1 MTKPEAI
8 QIFLEIS
15 TQLRHEQLLKDGAGV
30 VKAALR
36 GDDGTVYYAELGGAN
51 AGDLSMQE
59 LEKRYNERFT
69 SRIIGFYDRLIFRG
83 KDIRMKKKLNPQN
96 KQN

>member
-1 MTKPEAI
+1 M
-8 QIFLEIS
+8 EIS
-15 TQLRHEQLLKDGAGV
+15 SSYITATIYNVIDTRITLKKSRPSSAQ
-30 VKAALR
+30 
-36 GDDGTVYYAELGGAN
+36 T
-51 AGDLSMQE
+51 SMQE

-83 KDIRMKKKLNPQN
+83 KDIRMKKKKLNPQN

>member
-1 MTKPEAI
+1 MWPVNSIAPASCSYNVIDTRITLKKPTI
-8 QIFLEIS
+8 IS
-15 TQLRHEQLLKDGAGV
+15 T
-30 VKAALR
+30 
-36 GDDGTVYYAELGGAN
+36 N
-51 AGDLSMQE
+51 LSMQE

>member
-1 MTKPEAI
+1 
-8 QIFLEIS
+8 
-15 TQLRHEQLLKDGAGV
+15 
-30 VKAALR
+30 
-36 GDDGTVYYAELGGAN
+36 
-51 AGDLSMQE
+51 MQE

>member
-1 MTKPEAI
+1 MTTVFVTSALYTLVNTRLTGGKKTI
-8 QIFLEIS
+8 IS
-15 TQLRHEQLLKDGAGV
+15 T
-30 VKAALR
+30 
-36 GDDGTVYYAELGGAN
+36 N
-51 AGDLSMQE
+51 LSMQE

>member
-1 MTKPEAI
+1 MHSVADLYSLTKKELTELERFAEKSAENLVHAI
-8 QIFLEIS
+8 
-15 TQLRHEQLLKDGAGV
+15 
-30 VKAALR
+30 AASKENSLDRLVFALGIR
-36 GDDGTVYYAELGGAN
+36 G
-51 AGDLSMQE
+51 QE